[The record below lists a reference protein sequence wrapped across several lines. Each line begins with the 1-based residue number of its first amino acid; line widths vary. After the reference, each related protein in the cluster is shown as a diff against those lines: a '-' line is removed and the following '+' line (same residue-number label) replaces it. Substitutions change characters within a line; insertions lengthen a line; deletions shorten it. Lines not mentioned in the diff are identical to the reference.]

1 VAVDEREQGRQQD
14 QEMLQRAAQLRAPLM
29 RIARSAGSNC
39 MGYLVFGVLTVLVTV
54 AFSSPMDAS
63 DFAALGVAAV
73 LLFAGLR
80 GRQLAAR
87 LRNGDAEAARLL
99 ARNELLLLGAI
110 GIYCALMLTVINPM
124 TDEVDSL
131 LGSTGTHI
139 DSEGLR
145 RTVYVSVFAVTLLY
159 QGGMA
164 LRFRR
169 AVPAAELYLAEVP
182 DWAREAVASLPG

>member
-1 VAVDEREQGRQQD
+1 VAVDERDQGRQQD
-14 QEMLQRAAQLRAPLM
+14 QAMLQRAAQLRAPLM
-29 RIARSAGSNC
+29 RAARSAGSNC

-63 DFAALGVAAV
+63 DFAALGVAVV
-73 LLFAGLR
+73 LLFVGLR
-80 GRQLAAR
+80 GRQCAAR

-124 TDEVDSL
+124 TDEIDSM
-131 LGSTGTHI
+131 LGSTGTHM
-139 DSEGLR
+139 DTEGLR

-169 AVPAAELYLAEVP
+169 VVPAAELYLAEVP